1 MHDIGNCDFLSRL
14 ASNSLLACARHLTAD
29 RKKRIK
35 GSERMNEL
43 KARRRSVLAGLLLA
57 GAMATMPAMAQ
68 DKPLIKLGF
77 IGPISG
83 GNAAQGLGAQNGF
96 LLAIEQANAGDYP
109 YKVEPVVLDD
119 ASDPQT
125 GVAAALKLVND
136 PEVIAAT
143 GHWNSPVA
151 LATMPVFNR
160 FQMPMIVWGA
170 ISPKITEQN
179 LPEITRVTPTL
190 VTENKPLAEW
200 AATGLGAKK
209 IAIVADTSDY
219 GVANTEAF
227 RGFFTE
233 AGGEI
238 VSEDLFPVGTID
250 FRTALTKLRDG
261 GAEALYFGG
270 VIAEAGILRKQM
282 AEVGLDIPMIG
293 ISGFYDPEFI
303 ALAGDAAEGAM
314 VSYPAAQSNPKQD
327 QLIADY
333 AARGFAE
340 ESSPYTKYAYDATNI
355 LLETIAATGIEDKAA
370 LAAAIRGTSHDGALG
385 VTTFDANGQTQIP
398 VEIEIKEVKDGAWVT
413 RTE

>member
-1 MHDIGNCDFLSRL
+1 MSYANTS
-14 ASNSLLACARHLTAD
+14 
-29 RKKRIK
+29 
-35 GSERMNEL
+35 
-43 KARRRSVLAGLLLA
+43 RRSVLTGLILSAALA
-57 GAMATMPAMAQ
+57 AAPAFAQ
-68 DKPLIKLGF
+68 DKPVIKLGF

-83 GNAAQGLGAQNGF
+83 GNAQQGLGAQNGF

-109 YKVEPVVLDD
+109 FTVEGVVLDD

-125 GVAAALKLVND
+125 GVSAAMKLVND
-136 PEVIAAT
+136 PDVVAAT

-151 LATMPVFNR
+151 LATMPVFSR
-160 FQMPMIVWGA
+160 AGMPMIVWGA

-200 AATGLGAKK
+200 AATDLGAKK
-209 IAIVADTSDY
+209 IAIIADTSDY
-219 GVANTEAF
+219 GTANTEAF

-250 FRTALTKLRDG
+250 FRATLTKLRD
-261 GAEALYFGG
+261 AAPDAVYFGG

-282 AEVGLDIPMIG
+282 AEVGLDVPMIG

-303 ALAGDAAEGAM
+303 ALAGPAAEGTM
-314 VSYPAAQSNPKQD
+314 VSYPAAQSNPKLD
-327 QLIADY
+327 KLNEDY

-340 ESSPYTKYAYDATNI
+340 ASSPYTKYAYDATNI
-355 LLETIAATGIEDKAA
+355 LLTAIAANGIEDKAA
-370 LAAAIRGTSHDGALG
+370 LAQAIRAISYDGVLG
-385 VTTFDANGQTQIP
+385 VTTFDENGQTQIP
-398 VEIEIKEVKDGAWVT
+398 VAIEIKEVKDGAWTT
-413 RTE
+413 RGQ

>member
-1 MHDIGNCDFLSRL
+1 MKVY
-14 ASNSLLACARHLTAD
+14 TT
-29 RKKRIK
+29 
-35 GSERMNEL
+35 
-43 KARRRSVLAGLLLA
+43 RRRSVLFGMMMSAALA
-57 GAMATMPAMAQ
+57 AMPAFAQ

-83 GNAAQGLGAQNGF
+83 GNAQQGLGARNGF
-96 LLAIEQANAGDYP
+96 LLAVEQANAGDYP
-109 YKVEPVVLDD
+109 FTVEPVVLDD

-136 PEVIAAT
+136 PQVVAAT

-200 AATGLGAKK
+200 AAGTLGAKK
-209 IAIVADTSDY
+209 IAIIADTSDY

-250 FRTALTKLRDG
+250 FRTALTKLRDA
-261 GAEALYFGG
+261 GADAVYFGG

-282 AEVGLDIPMIG
+282 VEVGLNVPMIG

-303 ALAGDAAEGAM
+303 ALAGPAAEGTM
-314 VSYPAAQSNPKQD
+314 VSYPAAQANPKLE
-327 QLIADY
+327 QLNADY
-333 AARGFAE
+333 AARAFAE
-340 ESSPYTKYAYDATNI
+340 ESSPYTKYAYDAANI
-355 LLETIAATGIEDKAA
+355 LLAAIAETGIEDKAA
-370 LAAAIRGTSHDGALG
+370 LAQAIRATNHDGALG

-398 VEIEIKEVKDGAWVT
+398 VAIEIKEVKDGAWVT